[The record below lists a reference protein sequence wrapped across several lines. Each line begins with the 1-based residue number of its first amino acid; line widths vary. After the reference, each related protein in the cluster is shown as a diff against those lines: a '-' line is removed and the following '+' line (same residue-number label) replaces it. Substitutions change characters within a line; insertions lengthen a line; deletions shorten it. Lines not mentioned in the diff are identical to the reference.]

1 MIDFIRPRHVS
12 CLDIS
17 TFSAV
22 ERIFSMSVTA
32 IDAKAPDE
40 HAPSPDGNVD
50 FSFLPKTL
58 VDKCKPFIIRYHELN
73 GFSSLPDILWHPETR
88 NFIET
93 NPALQRLF
101 KKSTSS
107 RSAKKANEG
116 FVLIATVILSTEI
129 LASGFAGWAT
139 RYPAARRKAQALLAE
154 YIPSSRAWLIER
166 YLYPQIDRS
175 RAILGA
181 LAPDATKGDQLK
193 KLPPELR
200 EDDQEPSVAQ
210 ARQAAGKN

>member
-1 MIDFIRPRHVS
+1 MSF
-12 CLDIS
+12 
-17 TFSAV
+17 TAV
-22 ERIFSMSVTA
+22 
-32 IDAKAPDE
+32 DAKAREGYP
-40 HAPSPDGNVD
+40 ASPDGNID
-50 FSFLPKTL
+50 FSFLPKAL

-93 NPALQRLF
+93 NPVLQRLF

-139 RYPAARRKAQALLAE
+139 RYPAARKKAQALLAE

-175 RAILGA
+175 RAVLGA
-181 LAPDATKGDQLK
+181 LAPDAIKGDQHK
-193 KLPPELR
+193 KVPSEHR
-200 EDDQEPSVAQ
+200 EEVS
-210 ARQAAGKN
+210 

>member
-1 MIDFIRPRHVS
+1 
-12 CLDIS
+12 
-17 TFSAV
+17 
-22 ERIFSMSVTA
+22 MSSSPT
-32 IDAKAPDE
+32 DAKSPE
-40 HAPSPDGNVD
+40 PSISVSDGNID

-58 VDKCKPFIIRYHELN
+58 VDKCKPFIVRYHELN

-93 NPALQRLF
+93 IPALRRLF
-101 KKSTSS
+101 KKSTFS

-129 LASGFAGWAT
+129 LASGFAGWGT
-139 RYPAARRKAQALLAE
+139 RYPAARKKAQALLAE
-154 YIPSSRAWLIER
+154 YVPSARAWLIER

-181 LAPDATKGDQLK
+181 LAPEAAKGDQRAK
-193 KLPPELR
+193 ASHEHR
-200 EDDQEPSVAQ
+200 EEV
-210 ARQAAGKN
+210 R

>member
-1 MIDFIRPRHVS
+1 
-12 CLDIS
+12 
-17 TFSAV
+17 
-22 ERIFSMSVTA
+22 MSVTA
-32 IDAKAPDE
+32 IDAKAQDE
-40 HAPSPDGNVD
+40 HAPSPDGHVD
-50 FSFLPKTL
+50 FSFLPKAL
-58 VDKCKPFIIRYHELN
+58 VDKCRPFIIRYHELN
-73 GFSSLPDILWHPETR
+73 GFASLPDILWHPETR

-93 NPALQRLF
+93 NAVLQRLF

-139 RYPAARRKAQALLAE
+139 RYPAARRKAQTLLAE
-154 YIPSSRAWLIER
+154 YVPSSRAWLIER

-175 RAILGA
+175 RAVLGA
-181 LAPDATKGDQLK
+181 LAPDTAKADQPRK
-193 KLPPELR
+193 PAPEHR
-200 EDDQEPSVAQ
+200 EDDQEPSL

>member
-1 MIDFIRPRHVS
+1 
-12 CLDIS
+12 
-17 TFSAV
+17 
-22 ERIFSMSVTA
+22 MSVTVTA
-32 IDAKAPDE
+32 EDTQIL
-40 HAPSPDGNVD
+40 SPDGNVD
-50 FSFLPKTL
+50 FSFLPKAL

-93 NPALQRLF
+93 NLVLQRLF

-129 LASGFAGWAT
+129 LASGFAGWAS
-139 RYPAARRKAQALLAE
+139 RYPAARRRAQALLAE

-181 LAPDATKGDQLK
+181 LAPDAGRADQPK
-193 KLPPELR
+193 R
-200 EDDQEPSVAQ
+200 I
-210 ARQAAGKN
+210 AAEQPDGP

>member
-1 MIDFIRPRHVS
+1 
-12 CLDIS
+12 
-17 TFSAV
+17 
-22 ERIFSMSVTA
+22 MSVTVTA
-32 IDAKAPDE
+32 EETQIL
-40 HAPSPDGNVD
+40 SPDGNVD
-50 FSFLPKTL
+50 FSFLPKAL

-93 NPALQRLF
+93 NLVLQRLF

-129 LASGFAGWAT
+129 LASGFAGWAS

-175 RAILGA
+175 RATLGA
-181 LAPDATKGDQLK
+181 LAPDAAKGDQHK
-193 KLPPELR
+193 KLPLELR
-200 EDDQEPSVAQ
+200 DDDHEPSFAH
-210 ARQAAGKN
+210 ARHAAGKN

>member
-1 MIDFIRPRHVS
+1 
-12 CLDIS
+12 
-17 TFSAV
+17 
-22 ERIFSMSVTA
+22 MSVTTV
-32 IDAKAPDE
+32 DDDVPDQ
-40 HAPSPDGNVD
+40 HPPSLDRIID
-50 FSFLPKTL
+50 FSFLPKAL

-93 NPALQRLF
+93 NAVLQRLF

-139 RYPAARRKAQALLAE
+139 RYPAARRKAQALLSE
-154 YIPSSRAWLIER
+154 YVPSSRAWLIER

-175 RAILGA
+175 RAVLGA
-181 LAPDATKGDQLK
+181 LAPDAAKGDQHK
-193 KLPPELR
+193 KLPIELQ
-200 EDDQEPSVAQ
+200 EDAQEPSLAH
-210 ARQAAGKN
+210 APRAAGKN

>member
-1 MIDFIRPRHVS
+1 MSFA
-12 CLDIS
+12 
-17 TFSAV
+17 AV
-22 ERIFSMSVTA
+22 
-32 IDAKAPDE
+32 DAKASGQQSPGQQ
-40 HAPSPDGNVD
+40 PSLDGNID
-50 FSFLPKTL
+50 FSFLPKAL

-93 NPALQRLF
+93 NPVLQRLF

-139 RYPAARRKAQALLAE
+139 RYPAARKRAQALLAE
-154 YIPSSRAWLIER
+154 YVPSSRAWLIER

-181 LAPDATKGDQLK
+181 LAAPDPAKLDHLK
-193 KLPPELR
+193 KVPSEQR
-200 EDDQEPSVAQ
+200 EEVQ
-210 ARQAAGKN
+210 